1 MNKSPSPINSKAII
15 GYCYQ
20 DKAYQKALKLAE
32 KLYAQVKRVHTGVEY
47 LSHPLTVATLLL
59 EIGVSS
65 QAMQASAL
73 QDTLTKTTLKLSTI
87 QAEFGEAVAQMVQ
100 ALTPVLGASGELDVE
115 AYKAALASA
124 GPEVQTIK
132 LASILDEVCAIP
144 KHKLA
149 AEAARIEL
157 LADLANS
164 LTFGNAEL
172 ARRIQAAVRRARS

>member
-1 MNKSPSPINSKAII
+1 MNKSPSPINSKAVI

-32 KLYAQVKRVHTGVEY
+32 KLYAKVKRVHTGLDY

-59 EIGVSS
+59 DVGVSS
-65 QAMQASAL
+65 EAMQASAL

-87 QAEFGEAVAQMVQ
+87 QAEFGTTVAQMVQ
-100 ALTPVLGASGELDVE
+100 ALTPVQDASGQLDV
-115 AYKAALASA
+115 AACKAALAAA

-132 LASILDEVCAIP
+132 LASLLDEVCAIP
-144 KHKLA
+144 KGKLVV
-149 AEAARIEL
+149 EAARIEQM
-157 LADLANS
+157 ADLAAS

-172 ARRIQAAVRRARS
+172 ARRVQAAVRRARA